1 MKFFFLL
8 VLLCCVS
15 LYQLNA
21 ISIVIPRTS
30 TNVER
35 DSYEMGL
42 LKLIL
47 EKAGESYTLT
57 RTSRIYTQSRV
68 IKSLENNEKISIYWM
83 GTSKE
88 LEKKLLP
95 IRIPLAFG
103 ILGYRVFII
112 HKNQQSKFDKIT
124 TLSDL
129 QKLKGAQGYGWSDNE
144 ILEYSGLKQ
153 HQNAYENIFK
163 MVNHGNRI
171 DYFSRGLNE
180 AFGEVTSREGSLTN
194 LTVEKKILLVYPFS
208 KFFFISKENK
218 KLEKLLTEGIEKII
232 EDKSFIKYFYNNE
245 HIKKMFKNSNLK
257 NRIRIDIPNP
267 LLSEETKE
275 ALEKYKLE
283 TQ

>member
-95 IRIPLAFG
+95 IRIPLA
-103 ILGYRVFII
+103 L
-112 HKNQQSKFDKIT
+112 HKNQQDKFDKIT